1 MRDGERNGF
10 VRHVEPA
17 SGVLHAVWRTKLPP
31 LELPPLSL
39 GVALHACGTPSSSC
53 ALPSAGKQH
62 NAAGHWAPANAGGG
76 APQPPKALKLPTWGL
91 AAMLMWSGGAIAQ
104 SEVDRATPPPQCA
117 VQPAQ
122 TQTPLAAQQHFA
134 HLEAQCLRS
143 AAYYR
148 HYGQWLLQQRSFGA
162 AIEALERALLLDP
175 DHLGTQL
182 DYAQALLATGDTAS
196 ALNLFAALRTT
207 PELPAHLADLL
218 DHQLQLARPQAAT
231 DLLKAQPENGLY
243 SRVTL
248 SQSIGGDS
256 NLNNATTATN
266 VTLTYPDQDLSFA
279 LAPAFR
285 PQAGTTATTA
295 VQWTGFLPQ
304 ERQAWL
310 FQVEGRTRHTASSA
324 TRYQQLEAHA
334 TWLQD
339 PLAPSQWIGRAERT
353 QLHWGG
359 RKLYSSHRLG
369 AQHQWAQTWLDAGCR
384 FAAGIEA
391 EARDFAGN
399 RILDGRYQGALL
411 TLVCQKQDGINIQL
425 RAGQDTPHSP
435 ERAGGAQR
443 QTELRVQWQT
453 KEGAYSIQ
461 SEYAL
466 QHQLDAEGYSP
477 LLSRNARRQV
487 VRHAVRLEASRP
499 LDLPAFGS
507 PQWFGSL
514 EYTVQRSNLQAF
526 VSSRYAAQTGLRWTW
541 P

>member
-1 MRDGERNGF
+1 MAIGLGWGSA
-10 VRHVEPA
+10 VAQTSAIHAP
-17 SGVLHAVWRTKLPP
+17 VLPQCEQPLPP
-31 LELPPLSL
+31 D
-39 GVALHACGTPSSSC
+39 A
-53 ALPSAGKQH
+53 PSAQEH
-62 NAAGHWAPANAGGG
+62 FTT
-76 APQPPKALKLPTWGL
+76 L
-91 AAMLMWSGGAIAQ
+91 
-104 SEVDRATPPPQCA
+104 E
-117 VQPAQ
+117 
-122 TQTPLAAQQHFA
+122 PL
-134 HLEAQCLRS
+134 CLRS
-143 AAYYR
+143 PGYYR
-148 HYGQWLLQQRSFGA
+148 HYGQWLLQQHNPAS
-162 AIEALERALLLDP
+162 AIEALERSLLLDP

-182 DYAQALLATGDTAS
+182 DYAQALLAAGDTDS
-196 ALNLFAALRTT
+196 AFNILGALRAM
-207 PELPAHLADLL
+207 PDLPAHLAALMDFQLL
-218 DHQLQLARPQAAT
+218 LVQRQNAPAAT
-231 DLLKAQPENGLY
+231 IPANGFY
-243 SRVTL
+243 SKVML
-248 SQSIGGDS
+248 SQAVGGDS

-369 AQHQWAQTWLDAGCR
+369 AQHQWAQTWQDAGCR

-435 ERAGGAQR
+435 ERAGGSQR

-499 LDLPAFGS
+499 LALPAFGS